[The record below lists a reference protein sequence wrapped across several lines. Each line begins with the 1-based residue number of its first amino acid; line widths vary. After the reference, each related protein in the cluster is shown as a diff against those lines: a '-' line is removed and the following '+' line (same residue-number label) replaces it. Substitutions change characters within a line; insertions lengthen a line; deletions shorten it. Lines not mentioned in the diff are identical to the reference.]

1 MTAIP
6 QPRLGTWRLQNDDT
20 IALNNKPLDL
30 YLHMLENEGVPSGIP
45 RGRVYAEVDGYR
57 SDLLSLQDAKL
68 RGQPNAIFDAED
80 GQRQLAACAG
90 MRAVMHHFVDPD
102 TRQGPFYMIF
112 NDLIQGNIFVDE

>member
-20 IALNNKPLDL
+20 IALDNKPLNL

-68 RGQPNAIFDAED
+68 RGQPNAIFDVED
-80 GQRQLAACAG
+80 GQ
-90 MRAVMHHFVDPD
+90 H

-112 NDLIQGNIFVDE
+112 NDLIQGNIFVDEEWSVMSIIDLE